1 MAIYEVEGK
10 KINGS
15 KILSLERVYDA
26 TSALDAIAKIIDH
39 YSNSKDE
46 GTVWI
51 TKLGVWGTSGTDSKW
66 GRVGTPEFDPN
77 TLCDCHSSPL
87 WKCSTVL
94 PPTVFVTSDG
104 ISVTVGE

>member
-39 YSNSKDE
+39 YSNSE
-46 GTVWI
+46 HNGTVWI
-51 TKLGVWGTSGTDSKW
+51 TKLGGWGTSGTDAKW
-66 GRVGTPEFDPN
+66 GRVSEIF
-77 TLCDCHSSPL
+77 L
-87 WKCSTVL
+87 TVDRL
-94 PPTVFVTSDG
+94 SYCNFRYDILG
-104 ISVTVGE
+104 RRR